1 MFIKVEDFMIMPHT
15 VKNLTLVAADAAV
28 AAASTEAAAVVAAS
42 TKAAVAACCLRRQ
55 LIWPTAPSMKCHSYC
70 LTC

>member
-28 AAASTEAAAVVAAS
+28 ATLL
-42 TKAAVAACCLRRQ
+42 KLLLLLLPAACVGN
-55 LIWPTAPSMKCHSYC
+55 
-70 LTC
+70 

>member
-1 MFIKVEDFMIMPHT
+1 MIMPHT

-28 AAASTEAAAVVAAS
+28 AAAAAASTEAAAV
-42 TKAAVAACCLRRQ
+42 VAACCLRRQ

>member
-15 VKNLTLVAADAAV
+15 VKNLTLVAADAADAAV
-28 AAASTEAAAVVAAS
+28 AAAAAASTEAAAV
-42 TKAAVAACCLRRQ
+42 VAACCLRRQ

>member
-28 AAASTEAAAVVAAS
+28 AAAAAASTEAAAVVAAC
-42 TKAAVAACCLRRQ
+42 VGN
-55 LIWPTAPSMKCHSYC
+55 
-70 LTC
+70 

>member
-1 MFIKVEDFMIMPHT
+1 MEMFIKVEDFMIMPHT

-28 AAASTEAAAVVAAS
+28 AAAAAASTEAADV
-42 TKAAVAACCLRRQ
+42 VAACCLRRQ

>member
-28 AAASTEAAAVVAAS
+28 AAAAAAAAASTEAAAV
-42 TKAAVAACCLRRQ
+42 VAACCLRRQ

>member
-28 AAASTEAAAVVAAS
+28 AAAAAASTEAAAV
-42 TKAAVAACCLRRQ
+42 VAACCLRRQ

>member
-15 VKNLTLVAADAAV
+15 VENLTLVAADAAAAV
-28 AAASTEAAAVVAAS
+28 AEAAAVVAA
-42 TKAAVAACCLRRQ
+42 CLRRQ

-70 LTC
+70 LTA